1 MRNEQIPSVPIFLEG
16 MITEAT
22 AITTYHPEYLSRQ
35 IRERVF
41 KENDNPFTSS
51 FFHKVESNDQREEI
65 INGPPCIIMATSGML
80 VGGPSVEYFK
90 SLAPNEKNTIIFV
103 SYQGKGTLGRK
114 IAEGAKEVQMKD
126 QTQKTI
132 G

>member
-1 MRNEQIPSVPIFLEG
+1 MAQIIKKTIERGGKILIPVLAVGRAQEIQLVIENLMRNEQIPSVPIFLEG

-51 FFHKVESNDQREEI
+51 FFIK
-65 INGPPCIIMATSGML
+65 
-80 VGGPSVEYFK
+80 
-90 SLAPNEKNTIIFV
+90 
-103 SYQGKGTLGRK
+103 
-114 IAEGAKEVQMKD
+114 
-126 QTQKTI
+126 
-132 G
+132 

>member
-1 MRNEQIPSVPIFLEG
+1 
-16 MITEAT
+16 MI
-22 AITTYHPEYLSRQ
+22 IHSP
-35 IRERVF
+35 
-41 KENDNPFTSS
+41 PS

-65 INGPPCIIMATSGML
+65 TNGPPCIIMATSGML

-90 SLAPNEKNTIIFV
+90 SLAPNEKYNYICII
-103 SYQGKGTLGRK
+103 SRKGNLGRK

-132 G
+132 GLEINLDIHQISGFTGHSDRKEPIEYAKRVKPRPKQFLVCSW